1 MIFLYDTWFSV
12 VLVRPKHKV
21 KLPTQS
27 ADKWICMGK
36 WAFKILADF
45 FSFKNEKASDDW
57 TFLPSAYTATVP
69 EKRLHQESFSRGKE
83 TFHIL
88 LAIFKF
94 RDDDYNLAGNT
105 NFVGIISPRRVC
117 FRPSSRIQT

>member
-36 WAFKILADF
+36 WAFEILADF
-45 FSFKNEKASDDW
+45 FSQKQEGLRRLDFFTQCVHCHSPGKKTSPRKLFKGQRNIS
-57 TFLPSAYTATVP
+57 YTARDFQV
-69 EKRLHQESFSRGKE
+69 SR
-83 TFHIL
+83 
-88 LAIFKF
+88 
-94 RDDDYNLAGNT
+94 
-105 NFVGIISPRRVC
+105 
-117 FRPSSRIQT
+117 